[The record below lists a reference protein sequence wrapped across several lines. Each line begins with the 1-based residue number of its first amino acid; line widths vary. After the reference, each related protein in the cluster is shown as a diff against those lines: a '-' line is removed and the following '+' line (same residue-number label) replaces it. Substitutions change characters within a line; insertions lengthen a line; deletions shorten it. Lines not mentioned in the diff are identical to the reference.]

1 MMKEEIQKNLKKGD
15 IREAA
20 EMLGMSYYAA
30 QKAWQRE
37 GSKDH
42 ELVLSALNIIITQRL
57 RRQKK
62 QIYEQQ
68 TH

>member
-1 MMKEEIQKNLKKGD
+1 MTKQEIQQHLKKGD

-37 GSKDH
+37 SSKDH
-42 ELVLSALNIIITQRL
+42 DLILSALNIIITQRL
-57 RRQKK
+57 KRQKIKEYEK
-62 QIYEQQ
+62 Q
-68 TH
+68 